1 MPDAQDTL
9 RTLIWIQLDADLLNL
24 LYGNVSRL
32 DEANESDRAGLYHV
46 LGMECSENAVIDA
59 DRS

>member
-1 MPDAQDTL
+1 M

-46 LGMECSENAVIDA
+46 LGTGCSNRTAE
-59 DRS
+59 